1 MRRKPV
7 NVPKY
12 WRERAEGMRTTAVRI
27 ADPEAKAIML
37 GTADGYDK
45 VAQDAEAR
53 RESKNSK

>member
-27 ADPEAKAIML
+27 ADPETN